1 MHHTLH
7 TADQIVIGGYFVL
20 LAGIGLYFWRRM
32 RYVRD
37 LFTGGNNVPWWL
49 AGVSFYLTA
58 HSAFTFVAYSEMAY
72 RYGFVAVTLTWSS
85 ALAMVLGT
93 VFLAGRWRRARIVS
107 PVEFLESRYS
117 PLIRQVL
124 AWAGIPLKLI
134 DDGLKIYA
142 TGIFVSAGLGYD
154 LKLSVIVSGI
164 VMALYTFMGGLWA
177 VVVTDYVQF
186 VILTLGVAVLFPLVF
201 LHMGGFAAGM
211 RTLAHEAPA
220 GFFSPLGGPYSLFY
234 VIAFYLLVVMS
245 YNGNWAFAQKF
256 YSVRD
261 EREARKAGMLA
272 TVLKLLGPPLFLLP
286 AMAARHVLPEL
297 ASRPGAAQY
306 TYAALA
312 LKYLPAGLV
321 GLMIAAMFSAT
332 MSTLSGDFNVTASV
346 ITEDLYHRLLD
357 RNATQKRLVFVGRL
371 ATLFAGVVTIAIG
384 VFLVGTAKTGL
395 FEVMVKLFTLFVG
408 PMLIPML
415 AGLLSR
421 RLTHRGA
428 AAGIAAGFACGF
440 GMYLFK
446 QLVLQTRPGIDPNWL
461 AHDYEAL
468 SIFANFGVTIA
479 AMVLTTLLEKRTATD
494 VKKSAAFFARLDKPI
509 AIEEREQESEDSFSP
524 LPIIGWINAGVGGL
538 LLVAATTLTPGPG
551 RDINIGAGLCLA
563 LIGAGFHALN
573 RRFNRRRTKPPA
585 EMAV

>member
-1 MHHTLH
+1 MQHNLH
-7 TADQIVIGGYFVL
+7 AADQIVIIGYFAL

-32 RYVRD
+32 KHVRD
-37 LFTGGNNVPWWL
+37 LFTAGNNIPWWL

-58 HSAFTFVAYSEMAY
+58 FSAFTFVAYCEMAY
-72 RYGFVAVTLTWSS
+72 RYGLVAIMLTWSS
-85 ALAMVLGT
+85 AVAMVLGT
-93 VFLAGRWRRARIVS
+93 VFLAGRWRRARIIS
-107 PVEFLESRYS
+107 PVQFLEARYS
-117 PLIRQVL
+117 PQIRQVL

-154 LKLSVIVSGI
+154 LKLSVIASGV

-186 VILTLGVAVLFPLVF
+186 VILTLGVVVLFPLVF
-201 LHMGGFAAGM
+201 VHMGGFVAGM
-211 RTLAHEAPA
+211 RTLSHEAPA
-220 GFFSPLGGPYSLFY
+220 GFFSLMGGPYSLFY
-234 VIAFYLLVVMS
+234 VIAFYLLIALS

-261 EREARKAGMLA
+261 EREARKAGALA
-272 TVLKLLGPPLFLLP
+272 TVLKLTGPPLFLLP
-286 AMAARHVLPEL
+286 AMAARHLLPQL
-297 ASRPGAAQY
+297 ADQPGGPQY

-312 LKYLPAGLV
+312 LNFLPAGLV
-321 GLMIAAMFSAT
+321 GLIIAAMFSAT

-346 ITEDLYHRLLD
+346 ITEDIYHTLLD
-357 RNATQKRLVFVGRL
+357 RNATQRRLVLVGRA
-371 ATLFAGVVTIAIG
+371 ATLFAGAVTIAIG

-395 FEVMVKLFTLFVG
+395 FETMVKLFTLFVG

-440 GMYLFK
+440 TMFLYK

-461 AHDYEAL
+461 AHDYEAI
-468 SIFANFGVTIA
+468 SIFANFGATIA
-479 AMVLTTLLEKRTATD
+479 AMVLTTLLEKRTPAD
-494 VKKSAAFFARLDKPI
+494 IAKSEAFFRRLDKPVG
-509 AIEEREQESEDSFSP
+509 IEEREKQSRGAFSP
-524 LPIIGWINAGVGGL
+524 LPVIGWITAGVGL
-538 LLVAATTLTPGPG
+538 LLLIAAITLPPGAG
-551 RDINIGAGLCLA
+551 RTINIAAGLCLG

-573 RRFNRRRTKPPA
+573 LKVNKVDKTTQP
-585 EMAV
+585 VVT